1 MDQRARHGLCRMD
14 TNELNENTE
23 MLKQDERWYEA
34 DYEGIPA
41 QSSHRNAWPRSISRR
56 GDREWNGMRMTEVQ
70 SYDPQQFWDESQ
82 KKKET

>member
-41 QSSHRNAWPRSISRR
+41 QSSHRNA
-56 GDREWNGMRMTEVQ
+56 
-70 SYDPQQFWDESQ
+70 
-82 KKKET
+82 